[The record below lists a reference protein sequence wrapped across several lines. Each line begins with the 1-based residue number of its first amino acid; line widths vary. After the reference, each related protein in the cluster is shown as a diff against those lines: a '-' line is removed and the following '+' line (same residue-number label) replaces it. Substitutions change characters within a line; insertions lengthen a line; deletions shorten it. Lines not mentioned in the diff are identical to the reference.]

1 LNLEKNIENLQKLA
15 DEKKF
20 SEVEDLCLGMI
31 KIYEQSFIYYFL
43 GMAQVNLSKID
54 SGVYFLR
61 KSIFLSPNVP
71 QTYRL
76 LGKVYKGLGINDL
89 SEENFSRCIELG
101 FINEGIYNDYIEV
114 LILLDRK
121 DEYRKIINEALI
133 QFPNSKIIKN
143 LKENYD

>member
-1 LNLEKNIENLQKLA
+1 MNLEKNIENLQKLA

-54 SGVYFLR
+54 SCVYFIR

-71 QTYRL
+71 QAYRL

-89 SEENFSRCIELG
+89 SEENFSKCVELG
-101 FINEGIYNDYIEV
+101 FIKEDIYNDYIEV

-121 DEYRKIINEALI
+121 DEYRKIINEALNK
-133 QFPNSKIIKN
+133 FPNSKKIKN